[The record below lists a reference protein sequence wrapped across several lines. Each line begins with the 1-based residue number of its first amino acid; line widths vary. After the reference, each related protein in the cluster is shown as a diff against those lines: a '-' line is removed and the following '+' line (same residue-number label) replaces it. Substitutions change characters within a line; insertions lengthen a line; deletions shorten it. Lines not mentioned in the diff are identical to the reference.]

1 MKAIHSVVHNA
12 QKRLILATFGRS
24 MCYTISAAA
33 IVSIVSILTQ
43 HVASWQDSVLLDQ
56 GIPVL
61 AFGFALTISLFYTWL
76 HRPSK
81 VSAAQEVDRRFSL
94 KERLCTVVM
103 MNDRNP
109 DDSIACALIAE
120 SEKVA
125 KQVNLATEFT
135 LRPTAILCWP
145 CTLLVLLFLCHLF
158 GDVNALAGGKK
169 SEAIQRSEKSPI
181 QEVAKILKRQM
192 IQRKKL
198 AAEKGLIESEQL
210 YSRLERKVDRILA
223 DNNPDPKQAMIAIND
238 LKNQL
243 AERREELGDAES
255 MKRLFS
261 QVKGLQGGAIQKLA
275 TSLSQGDFDKAAESI
290 KEIARNMQGSK
301 LTAEEKENLRKQL
314 ESMSASLSDAV
325 KQIEQQKEE
334 LERQIAAAKA
344 SGNQD
349 ELEKLQDQ
357 LADFNTRN
365 APSESLRSMASM
377 LNQVNESIASERLQD
392 ASSDLQE
399 IASQLEQMQKNASEL
414 EDLDRALDQISQ
426 SKNAMR
432 CNSCGGAG
440 CSTCNGAAG
449 NSQAGQLSNSVGQ
462 GNGLGEGTGF
472 GDRPEAETDTN
483 TYQSQVRAQIG
494 KGKVVISGP
503 ADGPNRKGVS
513 REVLKQAIEASLK
526 EQGSPSSTQVLP
538 RAEREHAMQYFDQL
552 REGS

>member
-1 MKAIHSVVHNA
+1 MKAIHSVVRNA

-33 IVSIVSILTQ
+33 IVSIVSILAQ

-109 DDSIACALIAE
+109 DDAIACALIAE

-158 GDVNALAGGKK
+158 GDVNALAGGKN

-192 IQRKKL
+192 IQRRKL

-243 AERREELGDAES
+243 EERREELGDPES
-255 MKRLFS
+255 MKRVFS

-290 KEIARNMQGSK
+290 KEIARNMQSSK
-301 LTAEEKENLRKQL
+301 LTAEEKEKLRKQL

-334 LERQIAAAKA
+334 LKRQIAAAKV

-513 REVLKQAIEASLK
+513 REALKQAIEASLK

>member
-1 MKAIHSVVHNA
+1 MTAIHSVVSRA
-12 QKRLILATFGRS
+12 QKRLVLATFGRS

-43 HVASWQDSVLLDQ
+43 HVAGWQDSVLLDQ
-56 GIPVL
+56 RIPVL
-61 AFGFALTISLFYTWL
+61 AFGFALTVSLFYTWL
-76 HRPSK
+76 YRPSK

-103 MNDRNP
+103 MDDRNP
-109 DDSIACALIAE
+109 DDAMACALIAE

-125 KQVNLATEFT
+125 KQVNLVTEFT
-135 LRPTAILCWP
+135 LRPTVILCWP
-145 CTLLVLLFLCHLF
+145 CSLLVLLFLCHFF
-158 GDVNALAGGKK
+158 GDVNALAGGKV
-169 SEAIQRSEKSPI
+169 SDSIQRSEKSPI

-192 IQRKKL
+192 SQRRKL

-243 AERREELGDAES
+243 EQRREELGDSES
-255 MKRLFS
+255 MKRVFS
-261 QVKGLQGGAIQKLA
+261 QVKGLQGGATQKLA
-275 TSLSQGDFDKAAESI
+275 RSLSQGDFDKAAESI
-290 KEIARNMQGSK
+290 KEIARSMQSSN
-301 LTAEEKENLRKQL
+301 LTAEEKENLRRQL
-314 ESMSASLSDAV
+314 ESMAASLNDAV
-325 KQIEQQKEE
+325 KQIEEQKQE

-344 SGNQD
+344 SGSQD

-357 LADFNTRN
+357 LADFNARN

-377 LNQVNESIASERLQD
+377 LNGVNESVASDRLQD

-399 IASQLEQMQKNASEL
+399 IASQLEQMQKDASEL
-414 EDLDRALDQISQ
+414 EDLDRTLDQISR

-449 NSQAGQLSNSVGQ
+449 NSQAGQLSSSVGQ

-483 TYQSQVRAQIG
+483 TYQSKVRAQIG

-513 REVLKQAIEASLK
+513 REALKQAIEASLK

>member
-1 MKAIHSVVHNA
+1 MKAIHSVVRNA

-33 IVSIVSILTQ
+33 IVSIVSILAQ

-109 DDSIACALIAE
+109 DDAIACALIAE

-158 GDVNALAGGKK
+158 GDVNALAGGKN

-192 IQRKKL
+192 IQRRKL

-243 AERREELGDAES
+243 EERREELGDPES
-255 MKRLFS
+255 MKRVFS

-290 KEIARNMQGSK
+290 KEIARNMQSSK
-301 LTAEEKENLRKQL
+301 LTAEEKEKLRKQL

-334 LERQIAAAKA
+334 LKRQIAAAKV

-349 ELEKLQDQ
+349 ELENLQDQ

-449 NSQAGQLSNSVGQ
+449 NSQAGQLSSSAGQ
-462 GNGLGEGTGF
+462 GNGLGKGTGF

-513 REVLKQAIEASLK
+513 REALKQAIEASLK

-552 REGS
+552 REGG